1 MNHSAFVAF
10 AALAAAAIASGADA
24 QPANNVMVRNVVV
37 QYGDLNLETARGD
50 AALHERIAEA
60 AARACGGSPTF
71 SSFYRDAPVFV
82 TRDFEQCRTKAMS
95 EALAEVSN
103 GRPYAAR

>member
-1 MNHSAFVAF
+1 MNRSAFVAF

-37 QYGDLNLETARGD
+37 PYGDLNLATEQGE

-60 AARACGGSPTF
+60 AARACGGSPIF
-71 SSFYRDAPVFV
+71 STFYRDAPLYE
-82 TRDFEQCRTKAMS
+82 TRNFEQCRTRAMS
-95 EALAEVSN
+95 AALAEIR
-103 GRPYAAR
+103 GGKPYASR